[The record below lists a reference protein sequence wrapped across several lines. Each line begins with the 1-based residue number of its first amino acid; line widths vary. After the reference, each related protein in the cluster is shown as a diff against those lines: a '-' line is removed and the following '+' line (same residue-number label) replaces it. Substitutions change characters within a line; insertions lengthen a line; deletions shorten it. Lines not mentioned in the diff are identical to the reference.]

1 MTVTTVKAVSERF
14 LKNPNPEVLAIKG
27 TWGAGKTYAWHRI
40 VEDNKDTAALKHYCY
55 VSLFGISSISQL
67 AMSIFAKSLDI
78 ELVGAQLTTKNI
90 KKEWLPRLKAI
101 GRNLASNAQKLDFP
115 FSKNLAVGVEQLA
128 SYMITKTIICL
139 DDFERST
146 KITPEEVLGFIS
158 YLTEEK
164 GCKVVLIFNEEKL
177 GDKQEIYTRYREKIV
192 DIELLFAPSPKEAAG
207 LAFSPNLPCRELVEK
222 HALTLGIANIR
233 LLKKIA
239 GTIDLVSPHLE
250 ALHPGVMQQTVAS
263 VVLFA
268 WAYYDTNESTPDLAF
283 ILGWNSF
290 KRGIAKEEDKLKNEK
305 WAAILGNYGF
315 TYADEFDLA
324 ISKVIENGYIEE
336 TGFVREAKKLD
347 AQLKANDLENSFTQA
362 WSIFHDSFEHNEDE
376 LIAALR
382 ESFKKSCKQI
392 SPMNLNSTVRLIRN
406 LGHDDIAD
414 EMIAFYIENR
424 EDEHSLF
431 DLEDSRNFP
440 FAQDIDD
447 PTLLDLFRTANKK
460 NVVLP
465 SLLDSVKAVAKNHGW
480 SKEQI
485 QVIEQATVDD
495 YYNLFMEN
503 RGDDLTLIIQSSLWF
518 ETVAGRQYLA
528 KNPRAALERIG
539 KLSPLNALRVRRF
552 GVIVEEPAEPAVS
565 PQKAD
570 D

>member
-1 MTVTTVKAVSERF
+1 
-14 LKNPNPEVLAIKG
+14 
-27 TWGAGKTYAWHRI
+27 
-40 VEDNKDTAALKHYCY
+40 
-55 VSLFGISSISQL
+55 
-67 AMSIFAKSLDI
+67 
-78 ELVGAQLTTKNI
+78 
-90 KKEWLPRLKAI
+90 
-101 GRNLASNAQKLDFP
+101 
-115 FSKNLAVGVEQLA
+115 
-128 SYMITKTIICL
+128 
-139 DDFERST
+139 
-146 KITPEEVLGFIS
+146 
-158 YLTEEK
+158 
-164 GCKVVLIFNEEKL
+164 
-177 GDKQEIYTRYREKIV
+177 
-192 DIELLFAPSPKEAAG
+192 
-207 LAFSPNLPCRELVEK
+207 
-222 HALTLGIANIR
+222 
-233 LLKKIA
+233 
-239 GTIDLVSPHLE
+239 
-250 ALHPGVMQQTVAS
+250 
-263 VVLFA
+263 
-268 WAYYDTNESTPDLAF
+268 
-283 ILGWNSF
+283 
-290 KRGIAKEEDKLKNEK
+290 
-305 WAAILGNYGF
+305 
-315 TYADEFDLA
+315 
-324 ISKVIENGYIEE
+324 
-336 TGFVREAKKLD
+336 
-347 AQLKANDLENSFTQA
+347 
-362 WSIFHDSFEHNEDE
+362 
-376 LIAALR
+376 
-382 ESFKKSCKQI
+382 
-392 SPMNLNSTVRLIRN
+392 MNLNSTVRLIRN